1 MKARGLLKWDN
12 KLPTCFLDANSNI
25 LDTRPSLGLCYI
37 KDGIALYHAMQ
48 KASEALCHNF
58 SSGSFYEESFV
69 VRLCVTHCGFAG
81 LFSMYA
87 ASPPIVL
94 LVELFPRG
102 RPVKDVVSVTS

>member
-48 KASEALCHNF
+48 KASEALRHNF

-69 VRLCVTHCGFAG
+69 CDCVLHIVVLLVFFPC
-81 LFSMYA
+81 MQ
-87 ASPPIVL
+87 PPPLIVL
-94 LVELFPRG
+94 LVELFPGG